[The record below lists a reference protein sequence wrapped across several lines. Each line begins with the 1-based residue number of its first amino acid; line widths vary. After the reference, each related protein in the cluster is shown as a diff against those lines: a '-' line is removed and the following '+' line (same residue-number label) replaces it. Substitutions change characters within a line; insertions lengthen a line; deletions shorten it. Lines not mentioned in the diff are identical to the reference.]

1 MEVILVN
8 QVIFGEHFKVLEI
21 RKKWSKIRLAH
32 DSYEGWICNKQW
44 IEIEEDIYK
53 QLDKEVATITTDILD
68 IITKTHHQPIVI
80 GSILPS
86 YKSGHALINNE
97 MYQFDGLTT
106 PGFIKKDKL
115 VENALMYLNAP
126 YLWGGR
132 SQLGIDCSGFT
143 QMVCRLQGV
152 DLPRDKKV
160 AYSNMVCNHRPLKK
174 EQDRVRLTLGGDV
187 LDYLGDTAS
196 PAALLIESKLLFNSV
211 ISDSHLGARFMSLD
225 IKDFFLQSILHDA
238 EYLRIHSKYFLPDI
252 RTKYNI
258 DNLISTDGYVYCK
271 IKRDMYG
278 LKQAARLTRDQL
290 INNLAPFDYFLSAQ
304 APNIWIHSSKRT
316 IFFVC

>member
-1 MEVILVN
+1 MNYGISNLSIVPMRIEAADQSEMVN

-44 IEIEEDIYK
+44 IEIEEDTYK

-68 IITKTHHQPIVI
+68 IIKKTHHQPIVI

-132 SQLGIDCSGFT
+132 SPLGIDCSGFT
-143 QMVCRLQGV
+143 QMVYRLQGV
-152 DLPRDKKV
+152 DLPRDAYQQAEVGTTLSFVEESEPGDLAFFDNAEGKITHVGIILEDNHIIHASGKV
-160 AYSNMVCNHRPLKK
+160 RIDRIDQQGIFNTEIGNHTHKL
-174 EQDRVRLTLGGDV
+174 RL
-187 LDYLGDTAS
+187 
-196 PAALLIESKLLFNSV
+196 
-211 ISDSHLGARFMSLD
+211 
-225 IKDFFLQSILHDA
+225 IKSI
-238 EYLRIHSKYFLPDI
+238 
-252 RTKYNI
+252 
-258 DNLISTDGYVYCK
+258 C
-271 IKRDMYG
+271 
-278 LKQAARLTRDQL
+278 
-290 INNLAPFDYFLSAQ
+290 
-304 APNIWIHSSKRT
+304 
-316 IFFVC
+316 

>member
-1 MEVILVN
+1 MNYGISNLSIVPMRNEAADQSEMVN

-132 SQLGIDCSGFT
+132 SPLGIDCSGFT
-143 QMVCRLQGV
+143 QMVYRLQGV
-152 DLPRDKKV
+152 DLPRDAYQQAEVGTTLSFVEESEPGDLAFFDNAEGKITHVGIILEDNHIIHASGKV
-160 AYSNMVCNHRPLKK
+160 RIDRIDQQGVFNTEIGNHTHKL
-174 EQDRVRLTLGGDV
+174 RL
-187 LDYLGDTAS
+187 
-196 PAALLIESKLLFNSV
+196 
-211 ISDSHLGARFMSLD
+211 
-225 IKDFFLQSILHDA
+225 IKSI
-238 EYLRIHSKYFLPDI
+238 
-252 RTKYNI
+252 
-258 DNLISTDGYVYCK
+258 C
-271 IKRDMYG
+271 
-278 LKQAARLTRDQL
+278 
-290 INNLAPFDYFLSAQ
+290 
-304 APNIWIHSSKRT
+304 
-316 IFFVC
+316 

>member
-1 MEVILVN
+1 MNYGISNLSIVPTRNEAADQSEMVN
-8 QVIFGEHFKVLEI
+8 QIIFGEHFKVLEI

-106 PGFIKKDKL
+106 PGFIKKEKL
-115 VENALMYLNAP
+115 VENALIYLNAP

-132 SQLGIDCSGFT
+132 SPLGIDCSGFT
-143 QMVCRLQGV
+143 QMVYRLQGV
-152 DLPRDKKV
+152 DLPRDAYQQAEVGTTLSFVEESEPGDLAFFDNTEGRITHVGIILEDNHIIHASGKV
-160 AYSNMVCNHRPLKK
+160 RIDRIDQQGVFNTEIGNHTHKL
-174 EQDRVRLTLGGDV
+174 RL
-187 LDYLGDTAS
+187 
-196 PAALLIESKLLFNSV
+196 
-211 ISDSHLGARFMSLD
+211 
-225 IKDFFLQSILHDA
+225 IKSI
-238 EYLRIHSKYFLPDI
+238 
-252 RTKYNI
+252 
-258 DNLISTDGYVYCK
+258 C
-271 IKRDMYG
+271 
-278 LKQAARLTRDQL
+278 
-290 INNLAPFDYFLSAQ
+290 
-304 APNIWIHSSKRT
+304 
-316 IFFVC
+316 

>member
-1 MEVILVN
+1 MNYGISNLSIVPMRNEAADQSEMVN

-68 IITKTHHQPIVI
+68 IITKNHHQPIVI

-132 SQLGIDCSGFT
+132 SPLGIDCSGFT
-143 QMVCRLQGV
+143 QMVYRLQGV
-152 DLPRDKKV
+152 DLPRDAYQQAEVGTTLSFVEESEPGDLAFFDNTEGKITHVGIILEDNHIIHASGKV
-160 AYSNMVCNHRPLKK
+160 RINRIDQQGVFNTETGNHTHKL
-174 EQDRVRLTLGGDV
+174 RL
-187 LDYLGDTAS
+187 
-196 PAALLIESKLLFNSV
+196 
-211 ISDSHLGARFMSLD
+211 
-225 IKDFFLQSILHDA
+225 IKSI
-238 EYLRIHSKYFLPDI
+238 
-252 RTKYNI
+252 
-258 DNLISTDGYVYCK
+258 C
-271 IKRDMYG
+271 
-278 LKQAARLTRDQL
+278 
-290 INNLAPFDYFLSAQ
+290 
-304 APNIWIHSSKRT
+304 
-316 IFFVC
+316 

>member
-1 MEVILVN
+1 MNYGISNLSIVPMRNEAADQSEMVN

-132 SQLGIDCSGFT
+132 SPLGIDCSGLT
-143 QMVCRLQGV
+143 QMVYRLQGV
-152 DLPRDKKV
+152 DLPRDAYQQAEVGTTLSFVEESEPGDLAFFDNAEGKITHVGVILEDNHIIHASGKV
-160 AYSNMVCNHRPLKK
+160 RIDRIDQQGVFNTEIGNHTHKL
-174 EQDRVRLTLGGDV
+174 RL
-187 LDYLGDTAS
+187 
-196 PAALLIESKLLFNSV
+196 
-211 ISDSHLGARFMSLD
+211 
-225 IKDFFLQSILHDA
+225 IKSI
-238 EYLRIHSKYFLPDI
+238 
-252 RTKYNI
+252 
-258 DNLISTDGYVYCK
+258 C
-271 IKRDMYG
+271 
-278 LKQAARLTRDQL
+278 
-290 INNLAPFDYFLSAQ
+290 
-304 APNIWIHSSKRT
+304 
-316 IFFVC
+316 

>member
-1 MEVILVN
+1 MNYGISNLAIVPMRNEAADQSEMVN

-68 IITKTHHQPIVI
+68 IIKKNHHQPIVI

-97 MYQFDGLTT
+97 MYKFDGLTT

-115 VENALMYLNAP
+115 VENALIYLNAP

-132 SQLGIDCSGFT
+132 SPLGIDCSGFT
-143 QMVCRLQGV
+143 QMVYRLQGV
-152 DLPRDKKV
+152 DLPRDAYQQAEVGTTLSFVEESEPGDLAFFDNTEGKITHVGIILEDNHIIHAAGKV
-160 AYSNMVCNHRPLKK
+160 RIDRIDQQGIFNTEIGNHTHKL
-174 EQDRVRLTLGGDV
+174 RL
-187 LDYLGDTAS
+187 
-196 PAALLIESKLLFNSV
+196 
-211 ISDSHLGARFMSLD
+211 
-225 IKDFFLQSILHDA
+225 IKSI
-238 EYLRIHSKYFLPDI
+238 
-252 RTKYNI
+252 
-258 DNLISTDGYVYCK
+258 C
-271 IKRDMYG
+271 
-278 LKQAARLTRDQL
+278 
-290 INNLAPFDYFLSAQ
+290 
-304 APNIWIHSSKRT
+304 
-316 IFFVC
+316 

>member
-1 MEVILVN
+1 MNYGISNLAIVPMRNEAADQSEMVN

-53 QLDKEVATITTDILD
+53 QLDKEVAVITTDILD
-68 IITKTHHQPIVI
+68 IITKNSPKPIVI

-106 PGFIKKDKL
+106 PGFIKKEKL

-132 SQLGIDCSGFT
+132 SPLGIDCSGLT
-143 QMVCRLQGV
+143 QMVYRLQGI
-152 DLPRDKKV
+152 DLPRDAYQQAELGTSLSFVEESEAGDLAFFDNTEGKITHVGIILEENYIIHASGKV
-160 AYSNMVCNHRPLKK
+160 RIDRIDQQGIFNTEIGNHTHKL
-174 EQDRVRLTLGGDV
+174 RL
-187 LDYLGDTAS
+187 
-196 PAALLIESKLLFNSV
+196 
-211 ISDSHLGARFMSLD
+211 
-225 IKDFFLQSILHDA
+225 IKSI
-238 EYLRIHSKYFLPDI
+238 
-252 RTKYNI
+252 
-258 DNLISTDGYVYCK
+258 C
-271 IKRDMYG
+271 
-278 LKQAARLTRDQL
+278 
-290 INNLAPFDYFLSAQ
+290 
-304 APNIWIHSSKRT
+304 
-316 IFFVC
+316 